1 MSKPNWLSTSLRPM
15 ALLKF
20 LGLGAAILPG
30 CKVAEPPADLSPPE
44 PPAASCKYESAPVPA
59 PSAGVG
65 QPIAAGP
72 VRAGVGEVRL
82 DLPVGTPLGGYTAR
96 MRLLGGQA
104 PDSRQSP
111 HAKAFYPSAGVQTR
125 PLVRALYVQAGSE
138 PLLVLKAD
146 LCLSYD
152 RLVFD
157 VEKAL
162 ASEGLLAARG
172 HVLVATSHTHAG
184 PGNYHGA
191 FHLTLGLDLF
201 DESQYQR
208 LLASLLTAARA
219 AIQTAAPA
227 RIGVGVW
234 DGWDKNDEI
243 YSDRRGED
251 NEFPGPDGKPVGKH
265 KEQRLLVLR
274 VDKADGKPLAL
285 VESFPIHGT
294 VAGDENP
301 LISVEASGH
310 VELALEDR
318 FSTPVLVM
326 HLQGPAGDAT
336 PSGRGGLGHCDGEKA
351 LCADFARMESIGE
364 LAAPRILSLWSAI
377 QTTDQAALEMVTR
390 TVYNGRNLTVR
401 GGMTYAPFEAG
412 REVDGSA
419 AGIYTPDGKV
429 RAPIT
434 QFNVEAGAGL
444 CGSKSPMLPV
454 DGIPGAKGV
463 PFGSCADIG
472 AAVKFIASVV
482 NTPAPEEG
490 VPTCETTR
498 ATLSAVRLDGVPV
511 RRLDG
516 GGSPVGGTDPAS
528 LLLVTLPGE
537 PVSLLADAL
546 RARAPAPAT
555 ADNTFI
561 LGYTQ
566 GHVGY
571 ILGVEDWLAGGY
583 EPSINLFGPLEGE
596 WLMER
601 SLDLAKLAMS
611 PERDDPEAA
620 GPSGTRFDRLAYRT
634 VEPRA
639 VPRSPATQAGQVP
652 SPLPAGVLFRTRTTP
667 PTSAQPPATLPRV
680 TGRATFVFF
689 GGDPEDDLPE
699 VTLEFEATPGTF
711 APALLPSGRFLGSRG
726 RDVLLTYSP
735 TPIDAAPG
743 KAQGHLWAAEWQA
756 VSSERSQ
763 GLSGALA
770 LPLGRYRFAV
780 RGRAD
785 GKSYQLQ
792 SSPFAVVADGAVTV
806 SATRSGAQISGTA
819 VYAVGSG
826 FRLLSLSAYS
836 DGDVP
841 LSGMVSVKLQ
851 SKKTGATNSQ
861 MTSLT
866 DGKFTADTTGLDG
879 AMGFTVL
886 VEDAAHN
893 RGQLDVL

>member
-1 MSKPNWLSTSLRPM
+1 MSTPNWLSTSLRPI
-15 ALLKF
+15 AL
-20 LGLGAAILPG
+20 LGLGASALLSG
-30 CKVAEPPADLSPPE
+30 CKTADPPADMSTPD
-44 PPAASCKYESAPVPA
+44 PAVASCKYEAAPVPA
-59 PSAGVG
+59 AGAGVG
-65 QPIAAGP
+65 QLIAAGP

-96 MRLLGGQA
+96 MRLLGGEA

-111 HAKAFYPSAGVQTR
+111 HARAFYPSAGVQTR
-125 PLVRALYVQAGSE
+125 PQVRALYLQAGSE

-157 VEKAL
+157 VEKTL
-162 ASEGLLAARG
+162 AGEGLLAPRG
-172 HVLVATSHTHAG
+172 HVMVATSHTHAG

-191 FHLTLGLDLF
+191 FHLTLGLDMF
-201 DESQYQR
+201 DEGQYQR

-219 AIQTAAPA
+219 AIQSAAPA

-243 YSDRRGED
+243 YSDRRDDDDG
-251 NEFPGPDGKPVGKH
+251 FLGPDGKPVGKH
-265 KEQRLLVLR
+265 KEQRLFVLR
-274 VDKADGKPLAL
+274 VDKADGKPLAI

-294 VAGDENP
+294 VAGDDNP
-301 LISVEASGH
+301 LISVEAPGH

-318 FSTPVLVM
+318 FSSPVLVM
-326 HLQGPAGDAT
+326 HLQGPAGDAS
-336 PSGRGGLGHCDGEKA
+336 PRGSGGLGHCDGAKA

-377 QTTDQAALEMVTR
+377 QTTDQATLEMVTR
-390 TVYNGRNLTVR
+390 TVYNGRNITVR
-401 GGMTYAPFEAG
+401 GGMAYAPFEAG
-412 REVDGSA
+412 REIDGSA

-429 RAPIT
+429 RSPIT

-444 CGSKSPMLPV
+444 CGSKAPMLPV
-454 DGIPGAKGV
+454 DGIPGAKGA

-472 AAVKFIASVV
+472 AAVKFISSIVA
-482 NTPAPEEG
+482 TPAPEEG

-498 ATLSAVRLDGVPV
+498 ATLSALRLDGVPV

-516 GGSPVGGTDPAS
+516 GGNPVGGADPSS

-561 LGYTQ
+561 VGYTQ

-571 ILGVEDWLAGGY
+571 LLGVENWLAGGY

-601 SLDLAKLAMS
+601 SLDIAKLAMS

-620 GPSGTRFDRLAYRT
+620 APGGARFDRLVYRT
-634 VEPRA
+634 VPPSQI
-639 VPRSPATQAGQVP
+639 PRSPAMQAGQVP
-652 SPLPAGVLFRTRTTP
+652 SPLPAGVLFRTRSTP
-667 PTSAQPPATLPRV
+667 PPSAQPPATIPRV
-680 TGRATFVFF
+680 TGRATFAFY

-699 VTLEFEATPGTF
+699 VTLEFESTPGTF
-711 APALLPSGRFLGSRG
+711 SPALLPSGRFIGSRG

-735 TPIDAAPG
+735 IPVAAAPG

-756 VSSERSQ
+756 VSSDRSQ
-763 GLSGALA
+763 GLAGALA

-780 RGRAD
+780 RGQAA

-792 SSPFAVVADGAVTV
+792 SSPFSVVADAAVTV
-806 SATRSGAQISGTA
+806 SATRSGTQVSGTA

-826 FRLLSLSAYS
+826 FRLLRLSGDS
-836 DGDVP
+836 DGDVA
-841 LSGMVSVKLQ
+841 LSGMVSVKVQ
-851 SKKTGATNSQ
+851 SKKSGATNSQ
-861 MTSLT
+861 MVSVT

-879 AMGFTVL
+879 STGFTVL

-893 RGQLDVL
+893 RGQIDVL